1 MSTSP
6 PDSHTPSK
14 IVSLRT
20 EDGSLIG
27 LLTVSL
33 YILFTLLPSSHSLM
47 VSWPWVVVWQVA
59 LLLPIVW
66 LLWQLW
72 FKPIDQ
78 FKLGSGLDWPVAL
91 LVVGLG
97 VSTIF
102 AEFPN
107 QARWYAWA
115 ALGGI
120 AALYALSGWLKT
132 PQQAIRLLK
141 FQAGLGIAFIL
152 VSLYLWLFQTY
163 FPELERLAALEPYG
177 VAQQFN
183 FGVTSLRN
191 WYPLGH
197 QNYVAGYLVL
207 ILPLLFGLAIH
218 DRGWQ
223 RWLWGIGCCLGLAD
237 LYTASSRGGLLA
249 LVVTVAIAL
258 VITLLRSQM
267 PRRFVLPAGGLLLCL
282 LIATTL
288 GNSRVRRPLLA
299 LLQGKTNNSELGYR
313 AITNVIGWRIG
324 LDHPFTGAGPG
335 SVLQLFQKY
344 RPYWAGR
351 EAELHFQL
359 HSTPA
364 QLWAELGL
372 WGVAALVGLVWLL
385 VWLTMR
391 WTQKSSSFLPPSLIW
406 SLIAGLFAYALMG
419 LTDYQLDTLAISG
432 VLMVYLVVMAR
443 VYGTNKDLISSAN
456 SRHRKHSRLLVGLG
470 LGCVVTMNLWL
481 IPVHRAW
488 AISKHGFDQL
498 NRGNFD
504 GFEQALNQSHR
515 LAPWE
520 PYYPSMLAW
529 ALGDFSFQVDGE
541 SREALRTEAIRW
553 FQSANSVAPYQEFG
567 QSNLGWLLTQIA
579 PSEAVAVFAKS
590 AELVPVKRGIFLG
603 LGVALLRNNQPDLAI
618 DALTLELLRFP
629 LQLTSSIWN
638 LGELA
643 QVKESVFTELE
654 KQYAELGAVLNIGI
668 ELKAYL
674 QRQQGVLQWWREDY
688 MSAAQSWA
696 DFPTGQILLQ
706 LTLEDSVLA
715 DTLPEEMLGRQ
726 VILAWLLPEQR
737 RILLEQALIKP
748 RNDLPQFNKA
758 LPTPEQVDQ
767 FVTTMSGANSF
778 DDWLRNSGL
787 IEQPRSQRVGF
798 GALNRHIDGPFPV
811 DYAPRM
817 VNQPIATTFGDLF
830 YAPGFSPELDSRLQI
845 KRESLISKIKAKQ
858 D

>member
-6 PDSHTPSK
+6 PESHTPSK

-47 VSWPWVVVWQVA
+47 VSWPWVAVWQVA

-207 ILPLLFGLAIH
+207 ILPLLFSLAIH

-223 RWLWGIGCCLGLAD
+223 RCLWGIGCCLGLAD

-249 LVVTVAIAL
+249 LVLTVAIAL
-258 VITLLRSQM
+258 VITLLRSQL
-267 PRRFVLPAGGLLLCL
+267 PRRVVLPVGTVLLCI

-299 LLQGKTNNSELGYR
+299 LLQGKPDNSELGYR
-313 AITNVIGWRIG
+313 MITNVIGWRIG
-324 LDHPFTGAGPG
+324 QDHPFTGAGPG
-335 SVLQLFQKY
+335 SILQLYQKY

-364 QLWAELGL
+364 QLWAELGI
-372 WGVAALVGLVWLL
+372 WGVTALVSLVALLGYLTWRWANYSDAQPFISHILVWSL
-385 VWLTMR
+385 VG
-391 WTQKSSSFLPPSLIW
+391 S
-406 SLIAGLFAYALMG
+406 LFAYGLMG
-419 LTDYQLDTLAISG
+419 LTDYQLDTLPISG
-432 VLMVYLVVMAR
+432 VIVVDLAILAKVYRLTQQRDPTNAQAQWLSSRFWMAL
-443 VYGTNKDLISSAN
+443 GIG
-456 SRHRKHSRLLVGLG
+456 LLLAV
-470 LGCVVTMNLWL
+470 NLWL

-488 AISKHGFDQL
+488 AWSKQGFDQL

-504 GFEQALNQSHR
+504 GFETALTQAHR

-520 PYYPSMLAW
+520 PYYPFMLAW
-529 ALGDFSFQVDGE
+529 VLGEISYQTTGE
-541 SREALRTEAIRW
+541 SSQAPRASAIEW
-553 FQSANSVAPYQEFG
+553 FERANVAAPYQEFG
-567 QSNLGWLLTQIA
+567 QSNLGWLLLQTQ
-579 PSEAVAVFAKS
+579 PEKAVVAFTNAAKLMSAKQGVF
-590 AELVPVKRGIFLG
+590 FG
-603 LGVALLRNNQPDLAI
+603 LGRALLANGQSQLAI
-618 DALTLELLRFP
+618 DAFVLESLRFP
-629 LQLTSSIWN
+629 MMITSPIWQIS
-638 LGELA
+638 ELA
-643 QVKESVFTELE
+643 TVRENVFNQLE
-654 KQYAELGAVLNIGI
+654 QYYSHFLTTTDDMQLG
-668 ELKAYL
+668 
-674 QRQQGVLQWWREDY
+674 RHWQQMRGVLYWWQGNY
-688 MSAAQSWA
+688 KAAANDWKE
-696 DFPTGQILLQ
+696 FPTGQILLELSSQ
-706 LTLEDSVLA
+706 SSTLTTK
-715 DTLPEEMLGRQ
+715 TLPAELIGQ
-726 VILAWLLPEQR
+726 KAILAWLSPEQR
-737 RILLEQALIKP
+737 TSLLESGSIKSQ
-748 RNDLPQFNKA
+748 NQLPQYNSA
-758 LPTPEQVDQ
+758 LPSSKVIEQ
-767 FVTTMSGANSF
+767 FVATMAQATSF
-778 DDWLRNSGL
+778 EDWLKNSTL
-787 IEQPRSQRVGF
+787 ISQPRSQRLGF
-798 GALNRHIDGPFPV
+798 GTLNRHIDGPFPL
-811 DYAPRM
+811 DYYTRIINRPM
-817 VNQPIATTFGDLF
+817 SQFFGAML
-830 YAPGFSPELDSRLQI
+830 PSPSWFKELDVSLEPY
-845 KRESLISKIKAKQ
+845 REELLENISS
-858 D
+858 

>member
-6 PDSHTPSK
+6 PESHTPSK

-47 VSWPWVVVWQVA
+47 VSWPWVAVWQVA

-78 FKLGSGLDWPVAL
+78 FKLGAGLDWPVAL

-107 QARWYAWA
+107 QARWYTWA

-141 FQAGLGIAFIL
+141 FQASLGIAFIL

-249 LVVTVAIAL
+249 LVLTVAIAL
-258 VITLLRSQM
+258 VVVLFRSQI
-267 PRRFVLPAGGLLLCL
+267 PRHLTLPAGGLLLCL

-299 LLQGKTNNSELGYR
+299 LLQGRTNNSELGYR

-324 LDHPFTGAGPG
+324 SDYALTGAGPG

-364 QLWAELGL
+364 QLWAELGF
-372 WGVAALVGLVWLL
+372 WGIAALISFLGVLSRLTWCWMKRSNSFLAPHLVWG
-385 VWLTMR
+385 
-391 WTQKSSSFLPPSLIW
+391 
-406 SLIAGLFAYALMG
+406 LIAGLFAYGLMS
-419 LTDYQLDTLAISG
+419 LTDYQIDTLAISG
-432 VLMVYLVVMAR
+432 VLIIYTVVLAKVYDADK
-443 VYGTNKDLISSAN
+443 GLISFPN
-456 SRHRKHSRLLVGLG
+456 SQKLKFSRLLTGLG
-470 LGCVVTMNLWL
+470 LGCVVVVNLWL
-481 IPVHRAW
+481 IPIHHAW
-488 AISKHGFDQL
+488 AISKQGFDQL
-498 NRGNFD
+498 NLGNFD
-504 GFEQALNQSHR
+504 RFEQALIQSHH
-515 LAPWE
+515 LASWE
-520 PYYPSMLAW
+520 PYYPSLLAW
-529 ALGDFSFQVDGE
+529 ALGDFSFQVNGE

-553 FQSANSVAPYQEFG
+553 FESANAVAPYQEFG
-567 QSNLGWLLTQIA
+567 QSNLGWLLTQVA
-579 PSEAVAVFAKS
+579 PSKAVAAFAKS

-603 LGVALLRNNQPDLAI
+603 LGVALLRNNQLALAT

-654 KQYAELGAVLNIGI
+654 TQYAELGAVPDIGI

-674 QRQQGVLQWWREDY
+674 QRQQGALQWWRGDY
-688 MSAAQSWA
+688 MSAAQSWS
-696 DFPTGQILLQ
+696 DFPMGQVLLQ
-706 LTLEDSVLA
+706 LTLEDSVSTDA
-715 DTLPEEMLGRQ
+715 LPKEMLGRQ
-726 VILAWLLPEQR
+726 IILAWLLPKQR
-737 RILLEQALIKP
+737 RILLEKALIKP

-758 LPTPEQVDQ
+758 LPTAEQVDQ
-767 FVTTMSGANSF
+767 FVITMNEANSF
-778 DDWLRNSGL
+778 DDWLKNSGL

-798 GALNRHIDGPFPV
+798 GTLSRHIDGPFPV
-811 DYAPRM
+811 DYAPHM
-817 VNQPIATTFGDLF
+817 VNQPISNTFGDLF
-830 YAPGFSPELDSRLQI
+830 SAPSFSPELDSRLQI
-845 KRESLISKIKAKQ
+845 ERESLLSQIKANQ